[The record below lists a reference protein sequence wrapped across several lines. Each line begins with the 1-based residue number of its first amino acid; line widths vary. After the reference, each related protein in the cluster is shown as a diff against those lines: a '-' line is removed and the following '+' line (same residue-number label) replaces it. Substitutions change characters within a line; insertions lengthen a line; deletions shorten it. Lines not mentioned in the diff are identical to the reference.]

1 MTLAYE
7 KRRRKVR
14 GGYPDRMGEDTAPA
28 PDSLGTR
35 AVELLS
41 ELLRLDTVNPPGN
54 EQRVQEPLAQKLRD
68 AGFEVTL
75 LEAEPGR
82 PNLIADLAGESGG
95 QTLCLLGHVDTVPAN
110 PDEWTFSPWSG
121 DVVDGEIRGR
131 GAQDMKGQVAAE
143 VAAAIELAES
153 GWRPAGGALKLVITA
168 DEEMGAEAGAQW
180 LCAQHPEAVRSDLV
194 VNEGGGMAFELGG
207 RRFYP
212 LCVGEKGPNRF
223 LLRARGVAGHASV
236 PALGDNALLK
246 LAPALDRLRKQ
257 PPMEATPEGI
267 ALLEALLSERLNGP
281 DAASLES
288 AVERLRGMSP
298 PIADYVAEPMLRIT
312 MVPTRARASDKEN
325 VVPSCAEVLVD
336 CRVPPGDGAAEAEA
350 RARELLGSAADGLEI
365 EFTEKVTGNSSPADS
380 PLAEAIAASLAVFDP
395 DATIVPIV
403 MAGFSDSHW
412 FRKAFG
418 AATVYGFC
426 PQRTMGLL
434 EAEPLIHGADE
445 RAAVADL
452 ELQAGFYAD
461 LCRRVLG

>member
-1 MTLAYE
+1 MVE
-7 KRRRKVR
+7 
-14 GGYPDRMGEDTAPA
+14 PA
-28 PDSLGTR
+28 AVADGALGTR

-54 EQRVQEPLAQKLRD
+54 EDRVQEPLAQKLRD

-82 PNLIADLAGESGG
+82 PNLIADLAGASDGE
-95 QTLCLLGHVDTVPAN
+95 TLCLLGHVDTVPADA
-110 PDEWTFSPWSG
+110 DEWTFSPWSG
-121 DVVDGEIRGR
+121 DVVDGEVRGR

-143 VAAAIELAES
+143 VAAALELAES
-153 GWRPAGGALKLVITA
+153 GWRPGSGALKLVITA

-180 LCAQHPEAVRSDLV
+180 LCSEHPEAVRSDLV
-194 VNEGGGMAFELGG
+194 VNEGGGMSFELDG

-212 LCVGEKGPNRF
+212 LCVGEKGVNRF

-246 LAPALDRLRKQ
+246 LAPAVARLREQ
-257 PPMEATPEGI
+257 PPMEPTPEGAAFLG
-267 ALLEALLSERLNGP
+267 ALLGEDLAGADGDALEA
-281 DAASLES
+281 
-288 AVERLRGMSP
+288 AVERLRALSA
-298 PIADYVAEPMLRIT
+298 PIADWVAEPMLRVT
-312 MVPTRARASDKEN
+312 MVPTVARASEKEN
-325 VVPSCAEVLVD
+325 VVPSRAEVLVD
-336 CRVPPGDGAAEAEA
+336 CRVPPGRGAAEAE
-350 RARELLGSAADGLEI
+350 RQARELLGPEFDGLEI
-365 EFTEKVTGNSSPADS
+365 EFTEEVTGNSSPAES
-380 PLAEAIAASLAVFDP
+380 PLADAIAASLAVFDP

-426 PQRTMGLL
+426 PQRTMGLF

-452 ELQAGFYAD
+452 ELAAAFYAD